1 MQIASTL
8 FRVSIGGNSVD
19 ARQSTT
25 FRRLYLV
32 EKKKGKKEKR
42 QKIVIISY
50 PEN

>member
-8 FRVSIGGNSVD
+8 FRVPIGGNSVD

>member
-8 FRVSIGGNSVD
+8 FRVAIGGNSVD

-32 EKKKGKKEKR
+32 EKKKERKKKDK
-42 QKIVIISY
+42 KIVIISY